1 MSNLKVAKE
10 LTVKELKAAYTKE
23 DIKNIFEDKGMYINT
38 INEKGD
44 SHNGMTITFNKED
57 SLFYFSSYILA
68 FHYFLEMDWI

>member
-44 SHNGMTITFNKED
+44 SHNGMTIAFNKED
-57 SLFYFSSYILA
+57 SLFYFSSYVLA
-68 FHYFLEMDWI
+68 FHYFLEMNWI